1 MGGNHPPWPG
11 GSYFQVA
18 EFGER
23 QPVVEEASSQGVE
36 GPYTAHTVL
45 DQMTS
50 GAETFTLPP
59 HGQQSQGFLFI
70 QGVNFWFVL
79 FVFAVCSVSIL
90 NNKPVRPQ
98 MALLPTDPKS
108 P

>member
-11 GSYFQVA
+11 DSSSQVA
-18 EFGER
+18 EFGEI
-23 QPVVEEASSQGVE
+23 QTVMKEASSQGVE

-50 GAETFTLPP
+50 GAETLTL